1 MSAVAHSRTQRAHPY
16 ESVLTLTFL
25 RTLRRARVAKA
36 VAVLSSLPRAMY
48 IPKVAPATMMGQLVR
63 MRKLTAKMGGEDVNG
78 LFIGCL

>member
-1 MSAVAHSRTQRAHPY
+1 M
-16 ESVLTLTFL
+16 
-25 RTLRRARVAKA
+25 AKA

-63 MRKLTAKMGGEDVNG
+63 MRKLTAKMGGGEDVNG